1 MPDKSQK
8 LFEFCKKQIEENG
21 FLTQATVAIEEASEY
36 IKELTKFMRGS
47 GNRSHVIEEMAD
59 VVITLSEMMLYF
71 AVDEEQLDDVIDY
84 KIRREQWRKK

>member
-1 MPDKSQK
+1 MVMSGEE
-8 LFEFCKKQIEENG
+8 LNAFAKKQLDENG